1 MEEQNDRINK
11 CIVQLGSQV
20 RSFRKARKWTQAD
33 LAERAG
39 LSSVFIGRLERA
51 EDGVSVSNLVLIA
64 DALEV
69 PLIALLEPW
78 VRENRYP
85 RSAIMHKNE
94 ELMMQFDEKEL
105 EWLHELL
112 SFISSRRKKELPGE

>member
-1 MEEQNDRINK
+1 MSNDRMNQ

-20 RSFRKARKWTQAD
+20 RAFRRARKWTQAE
-33 LAERAG
+33 LAERTG

-51 EDGVSVSNLVLIA
+51 DDGVSVSNLVLIA

-69 PLIALLEPW
+69 PVIALLEPW
-78 VRENRYP
+78 VRET
-85 RSAIMHKNE
+85 RSLRAVIMEKNE
-94 ELMMQFDEKEL
+94 ELMMQLDEKDL

>member
-1 MEEQNDRINK
+1 MSNDRMNQ

-20 RSFRKARKWTQAD
+20 RAFRRARKWTQAE
-33 LAERAG
+33 LAERTG

-51 EDGVSVSNLVLIA
+51 DDGVIVSNLILIA

-69 PLIALLEPW
+69 PVIALLEPW
-78 VRENRYP
+78 VRET
-85 RSAIMHKNE
+85 RSLRAVIMEKNE
-94 ELMMQFDEKEL
+94 ELMMQLDEKDL

>member
-1 MEEQNDRINK
+1 MEVSNDRVNQ
-11 CIVQLGSQV
+11 CIVQLGTQV
-20 RSFRKARKWTQAD
+20 RAFRRARKWTQAE

-51 EDGVSVSNLVLIA
+51 DDGVSVSNLVLIA

-69 PLIALLEPW
+69 PVIALLEPW
-78 VRENRYP
+78 VRETRSP
-85 RSAIMHKNE
+85 RAVIMEKNE
-94 ELMMQFDEKEL
+94 ELMMQLDEKDL

-112 SFISSRRKKELPGE
+112 YFISSRRKKEFPGE